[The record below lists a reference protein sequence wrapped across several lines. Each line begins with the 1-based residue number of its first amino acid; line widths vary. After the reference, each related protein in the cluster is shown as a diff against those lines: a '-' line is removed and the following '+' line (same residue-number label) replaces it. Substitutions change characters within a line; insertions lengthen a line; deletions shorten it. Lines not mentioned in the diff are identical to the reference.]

1 MSTHQAPIVGM
12 AFRPPAQDV
21 IMLLPVGAKLHL
33 VREPDNPHDPDAIKV
48 LLLDFDENGPY
59 AELFEHLGEMVEA
72 DTYGHLRWTV
82 ESLTNPF
89 HLGYIANS
97 PKTGGKFA
105 SEICAWIVPD
115 ERKEATLVYSASGK
129 PQAQFEV
136 PLPEEPGEFVSDPD
150 DIGSQ

>member
-1 MSTHQAPIVGM
+1 MSIHHAPIVGM
-12 AFRPPAQDV
+12 VFRPPANDV
-21 IMLLPVGAKLHL
+21 IMLLPVGAKLQL

-72 DTYGHLRWTV
+72 DTYGHLKWNL
-82 ESLTNPF
+82 ENLTNPL

-105 SEICAWIVPD
+105 SELCAFVMPG
-115 ERKEATLVYSASGK
+115 EGKEATLVYSASGK
-129 PQAQFEV
+129 PQAEFEI
-136 PLPEEPGEFVSDPD
+136 PLFADPEEFVSDPD

>member
-21 IMLLPVGAKLHL
+21 IMLLPVGAKLYL

-115 ERKEATLVYSASGK
+115 EKKEATLVYSASGK

>member
-12 AFRPPAQDV
+12 AFRPPANDV
-21 IMLLPVGAKLHL
+21 IMLLPVGAKLQL
-33 VREPDNPHDPDAIKV
+33 VREPDNPHDADAIRV

-59 AELFEHLGEMVEA
+59 AELFEHLGEMAEA
-72 DTYGHLRWTV
+72 DTYGHLKWNM

-97 PKTGGKFA
+97 PKTGGKYA
-105 SEICAWIVPD
+105 SEICNLVLP
-115 ERKEATLVYSASGK
+115 EQVLEAELVYSASGK
-129 PQAQFEV
+129 PLAQFEILTGD
-136 PLPEEPGEFVSDPD
+136 PKEFVKDPD